1 MMVSEADRI
10 KAVERVRHALAS
22 NPGDSPSKFKR
33 KRGVWRALNRGN
45 IQIILLVEHELAL
58 LHLLNG
64 MVLDMFTANAC
75 FDPGQVFET
84 ILGLSETVK

>member
-33 KRGVWRALNRGN
+33 KRGAWRALDRGDAK
-45 IQIILLVEHELAL
+45 IQAMVDHELAL

-75 FDPGQVFET
+75 FGPGQVFET